1 MPPLQNRVTPFGE
14 IVETPAR
21 GTFMGSRGGGGCL
34 HDSDR
39 LLVRPWKDSVKD
51 WKCCLIEPVRRF
63 RGDYEVMTPGCYTEL
78 FFLDEAV
85 ALAAGHRPCCL
96 CRREDARA
104 FARTWRPDD
113 PPLVGEIDEK
123 LHKERIDRTAP
134 LGKRRHKLRFKDLPD
149 GAFVEWKA
157 AAWLVWGA
165 AMFRYTPAEYVEKA
179 QRPDGTVAVDVL
191 TPPSVLSVLAGAY
204 AGRLRR
210 HLHESAEILGI

>member
-1 MPPLQNRVTPFGE
+1 M
-14 IVETPAR
+14 
-21 GTFMGSRGGGGCL
+21 
-34 HDSDR
+34 
-39 LLVRPWKDSVKD
+39 
-51 WKCCLIEPVRRF
+51 
-63 RGDYEVMTPGCYTEL
+63 

-113 PPLVGEIDEK
+113 PPLVRQIDEK
-123 LHKERIDRTAP
+123 LHEERIDRTAP
-134 LGKRRHKLRFKDLPD
+134 LGKRRHKRRFKDLPD

-157 AAWLVWGA
+157 AAWLVRGA

-179 QRPDGTVAVDVL
+179 QRPDGTVEVDVL

-210 HLHESAEILGI
+210 HLHESAEIRGI